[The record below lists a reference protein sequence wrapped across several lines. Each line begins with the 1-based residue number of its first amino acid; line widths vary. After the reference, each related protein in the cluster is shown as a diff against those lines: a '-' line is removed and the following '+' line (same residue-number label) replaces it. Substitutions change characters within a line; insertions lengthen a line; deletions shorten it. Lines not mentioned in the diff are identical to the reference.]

1 MELTETSNRKCT
13 TSEIEMNAYNVFSAR
28 MKDSDYSLFTTR
40 KQQYM
45 YYMSAGHWNTH
56 DIQRAC
62 PKRNPLP
69 C

>member
-45 YYMSAGHWNTH
+45 YYMSAGH
-56 DIQRAC
+56 
-62 PKRNPLP
+62 
-69 C
+69 